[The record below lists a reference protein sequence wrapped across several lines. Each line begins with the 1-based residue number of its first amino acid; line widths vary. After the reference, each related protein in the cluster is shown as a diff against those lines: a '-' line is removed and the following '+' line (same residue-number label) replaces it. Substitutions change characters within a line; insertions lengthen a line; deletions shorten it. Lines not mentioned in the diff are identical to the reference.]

1 MTCNKKIAN
10 RRGPP
15 ALIPERSVEKYLT
28 RPTDSRNR
36 VVSEIYAHTVVPHI
50 NAVDCTQW

>member
-36 VVSEIYAHTVVPHI
+36 VVSEKYAHTVVPHI